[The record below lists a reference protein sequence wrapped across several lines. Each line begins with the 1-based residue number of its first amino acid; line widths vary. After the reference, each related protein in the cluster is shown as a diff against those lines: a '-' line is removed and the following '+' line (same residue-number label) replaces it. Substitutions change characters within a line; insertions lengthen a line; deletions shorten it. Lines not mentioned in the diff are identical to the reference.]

1 MKTSSLNDI
10 KAKLDKS
17 RLKVGQRL
25 IHRFHGI
32 VRYTSDCALME
43 RFAGNGSSVFVEHE
57 GEIIEVGLP
66 QVSWG

>member
-10 KAKLDKS
+10 KEKLDKS

-25 IHRFHGI
+25 IHKFHGI
-32 VRYTSDCALME
+32 VRYTADCALME
-43 RFAGNGSSVFVEHE
+43 RFAGNSYSVFVEHE

-66 QVSWG
+66 QVSWT

>member
-25 IHRFHGI
+25 IHKFHGI

-43 RFAGNGSSVFVEHE
+43 RFAGNSSSVFVEHE
-57 GEIIEVGLP
+57 GEVIEVGLP